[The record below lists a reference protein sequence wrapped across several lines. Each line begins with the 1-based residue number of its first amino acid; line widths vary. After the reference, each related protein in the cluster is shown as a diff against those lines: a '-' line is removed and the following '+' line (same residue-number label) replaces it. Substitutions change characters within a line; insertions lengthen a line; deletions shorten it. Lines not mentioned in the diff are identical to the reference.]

1 MRGLLQVL
9 SLFKAKL
16 GYKGKGEK
24 VHSAVLTSHD
34 MLMLLELDARLERCL
49 GIMKRTAFT

>member
-1 MRGLLQVL
+1 MRGLVQVL
-9 SLFKAKL
+9 SLLKTKL
-16 GYKGKGEK
+16 GYKSKAEK
-24 VHSAVLTSHD
+24 VRSGVLTSHD